1 MPDNPRSAASVAGH
15 PIHVMLV
22 PIPIACF
29 VGTLLT
35 DIVYWRSLNLQWAV
49 FSDWLIS
56 VGTVMAALAA
66 LFGITDFLRERRI
79 RALNAAWV
87 HGLGNVLVLLLAVAN
102 AFVHSRDGYT
112 SIVPTGLTLSA
123 LIVLILLVTGWNGW
137 TMVYRHGVG
146 VKETP

>member
-15 PIHVMLV
+15 PLHVMLV

-35 DIVYWRSLNLQWAV
+35 DIVYWRSQNLQWAN

-66 LFGITDFLRERRI
+66 LFGLIDFLSERRI
-79 RALNAAWV
+79 RGLDSAWIHGVGNA
-87 HGLGNVLVLLLAVAN
+87 LVLLLAFLN
-102 AFVHSRDGYT
+102 TFVHSRDGYT
-112 SIVPTGLTLSA
+112 SIVPSGLILSTLT
-123 LIVLILLVTGWNGW
+123 VLVLLVTGWNGW
-137 TMVYRHGVG
+137 TLVHRQGVG